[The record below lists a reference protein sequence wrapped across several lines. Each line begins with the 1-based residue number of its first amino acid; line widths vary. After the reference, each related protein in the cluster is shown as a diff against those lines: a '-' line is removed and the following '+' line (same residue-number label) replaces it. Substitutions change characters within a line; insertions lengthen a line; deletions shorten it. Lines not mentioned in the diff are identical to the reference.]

1 MAKTTRRTL
10 KERRES
16 ALAEVEAAKAKLAAL
31 ETAAA
36 ERIGKMAIRAGLVD
50 LELSDDQLAKE
61 FDAIASKF
69 RNAGKSADTFPGSGS
84 SSQAGEG

>member
-1 MAKTTRRTL
+1 MAKATRKTL
-10 KERRES
+10 KERREA
-16 ALAEVEAAKAKLAAL
+16 ALADVEAAKAKLAAL

-36 ERIGKMAIRAGLVD
+36 ERIGKLAIRAGLVD
-50 LELSDDQLAKE
+50 LELSDDQLLKE

-69 RNAGKSADTFPGSGS
+69 RDSEKSHNNISGFGS